1 MDLSTSQIEFFN
13 DNGYLVIDNFFSQ
26 SICEQLKERIHW
38 ILANQLHEIPST
50 IFSTQTNEHARNE
63 YFLNSG
69 DKIHFFFEP
78 DSFDKNGQ
86 LKKPIEKSLNKIGHA
101 LHDLDPIFKELS
113 YDLRLKKICYQLNF
127 QKPSLLQSMY
137 IFKQPNIGAEVNL
150 HQDSTYLH
158 AENSDILG
166 FWFALEDATIQNG
179 CLEVIPSPTSTPL
192 NKRMIRKGDDI
203 YFENYH
209 RLIWQE
215 ENCIALEV
223 RQGSMILLHGCLPHK
238 SNANLSPKSRHA
250 YTLHVI
256 DAAFPYPDSNWLQKP
271 KGLVEWN

>member
-1 MDLSTSQIEFFN
+1 MDLSSSQIEFFN
-13 DNGYLVIDNFFSQ
+13 DNGYLVINNFFSQ
-26 SICEQLKERIHW
+26 AICETLKERIHW
-38 ILANQLHEIPST
+38 ILTKQQHEIPTT
-50 IFSTQTNEHARNE
+50 IFSTQTNEHAQTQ

-78 DSFDKNGQ
+78 DSFNTDGQ
-86 LKKPIEKSLNKIGHA
+86 LKQPLEKSLNKIGHA
-101 LHDLDPIFKELS
+101 LHDLDPVFKEHS
-113 YDLRLKKICYQLNF
+113 YDLRLKKICHQLNF

-158 AENSDILG
+158 AENSEILG
-166 FWFALEDATIQNG
+166 FWFALEDATINNG

-192 NKRMIRKGDDI
+192 SKRMIRKGNEI

-215 ENCIALEV
+215 ENCIPLEV
-223 RQGSMILLHGCLPHK
+223 EQGSVILLHGRLPHK
-238 SNANLSPKSRHA
+238 SNANLSPNSRHA

-271 KGLVEWN
+271 KGLVEWH